1 MCRKLKLFYCVN
13 DDKKRFKLSKIDL
26 KDKNIVNVDYLKS
39 LIPIV
44 ILFDDHMSHRH
55 LAWSRTLCAHEL
67 YQKSIDYKNFNIG
80 FIF

>member
-1 MCRKLKLFYCVN
+1 MCRKLKLFYCVD

-55 LAWSRTLCAHEL
+55 LA
-67 YQKSIDYKNFNIG
+67 
-80 FIF
+80 